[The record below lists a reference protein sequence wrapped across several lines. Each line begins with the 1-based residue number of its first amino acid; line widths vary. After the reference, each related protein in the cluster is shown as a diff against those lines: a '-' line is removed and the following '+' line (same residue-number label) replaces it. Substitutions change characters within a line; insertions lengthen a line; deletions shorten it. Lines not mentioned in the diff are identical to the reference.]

1 MKHKDL
7 IEVRRDYRPV
17 FTLGQEES
25 ELNWRSFI
33 PHTNFLEFL
42 RKIIDIVDGR
52 DKRTALWLQG
62 SYGVGKSH
70 ACSVVAHLLSDPVDE
85 IKDYIEKDIQN
96 PQIAGLIKNLRE
108 RKRFIPVYII
118 GTGDVPALE
127 YMSFYIK
134 SHIKK
139 KLVELGLD
147 TPIPQIEVELLIE
160 QVSKEDENQILEKI
174 PEYSSKSALLEDL
187 KKNPPDDIAL
197 RKTHDYFAKKGIHI
211 SKDLKNWLV
220 EVNNLIKENGY
231 DGILLIWDEFTQVL
245 DTGLKH
251 LEKLQNLLAEN
262 PNLYLIVVSH
272 RMADFYKEQ
281 FGEQTYRKVAD
292 RFVHHKLEL
301 VETTVFHILKRAVER
316 KDGWEEVRNSKFAGL
331 SHLIDHIIRLFETQ
345 KPKAEDIRDLYP
357 LHPYTILLATH
368 VAEKFF
374 SSGRSIFGYLFEE
387 NGAFKKLMEKDV
399 EEEPF
404 LTVDTLWD
412 YFSNQIRERDY
423 GDFAR
428 DVVNHYINHENRIK
442 ELGKDHAKVF
452 KTLMILNLLYKFT
465 DYPQS
470 YLHPTEENV
479 KLTYTGTS
487 LENRV
492 GNILEKI
499 HREGILQKSPD
510 GKYLVLSSSLP
521 EEELKEEE
529 IRLRQEFKEAYKV
542 IGVYAKEKVKEILL
556 KDFYREADI
565 LILGPDESY
574 RYKVKPS
581 HRVQLVIGFPK
592 TPAEKEEYREKFK
605 KASGEVPHAVFIV
618 WGDELREDKLLE
630 WIKWKT
636 RERIANS
643 HRLVEEKNYA
653 EGMANKILE
662 DFLNRD
668 VHLFV
673 FFKNDEES
681 ISKRSIPYYLKKYS
695 KDIFSKG
702 PDALDIENKNLWDKT
717 GKTLLSKLMTS
728 QRADE
733 LREHISRGP
742 EKDLQQALYDVD
754 RKEIFLED
762 LSLNPKADPSHPIVN
777 LSRKLEDILKKKQ
790 RLRVED
796 LKFLKESPY
805 GLYNNKISAFMLAA
819 AFKPFQNK
827 LHRVGVGRASI
838 KDLEDFVRAILE
850 EKRSDIELRYGSET
864 EDKLADLLKDIF
876 INLVNF
882 KEEDKDLIRVRNTV
896 RNRILDMDIPIWS
909 LAHLE
914 DEVLG
919 NFCSDT
925 EFLKEV
931 IREIS
936 RFIASSDT
944 EFKDDYIL
952 TLSDNINKLKNSL
965 KHLFAEENF
974 IKGRKL
980 FIERK
985 IGQRKISKE
994 KLGEKLRERL
1004 SRNAIFRDESQV
1016 SSTVDRL
1023 IEELEREIPEKRE
1036 YREKSD
1042 EKNKADELKPI
1053 SGLNTTPPGEPGL
1066 RYILQTLEHS
1076 ELVNLI
1082 IDITKENQE
1091 IESLVRSWLKNRD
1104 YV

>member
-25 ELNWRSFI
+25 ELTWKSFI
-33 PHTNFLEFL
+33 PHANFLEL
-42 RKIIDIVDGR
+42 LQKAINIVDGK

-70 ACSVVAHLLSDPVDE
+70 ACSVIAHLLSDSLEE

-96 PQIAGLIKNLRE
+96 PQIAGLIKSLRE
-108 RKRFIPVYII
+108 RKRFIPVYMI

-134 SHIKK
+134 SYIKK
-139 KLVELGLD
+139 KLVELGFD
-147 TPIPQIEVELLIE
+147 IPIPQTEVELLIE
-160 QVSKEDENQILEKI
+160 QVNKEDENQILRKF
-174 PEYSSKSALLEDL
+174 PEYSSKSALQEDL
-187 KKNPPDDIAL
+187 KKNPPDDLAL
-197 RKTHDYFAKKGIHI
+197 RKTYDYFAKKGIHI
-211 SKDLKNWLV
+211 SKDLKGWLQ
-220 EVNNLIKENGY
+220 EVNSIIQENGY

-245 DTGLKH
+245 DTGLSY

-281 FGEQTYRKVAD
+281 FGETYRKVAD

-301 VETTVFHILKRAVER
+301 AETTVFHILKRAINR
-316 KDGWEEVRNSKFAGL
+316 KDGWEEIRNAKFANL
-331 SHLIDHIIRLFETQ
+331 SHLIDHITKLFETQ
-345 KPKAEDIRDLYP
+345 KPRAEDIRDLYP

-387 NGAFKKLMEKDV
+387 NGALKKLMEKDV

-428 DVVNHYINHENRIK
+428 DVVNHYTNQKSKIR
-442 ELGKDHAKVF
+442 ELGEDYIKVF
-452 KTLMILNLLYKFT
+452 KALMILNLLYKFT

-479 KLTYTGTS
+479 KIAYTGTT
-487 LENRV
+487 LENKV
-492 GNILEKI
+492 DSFLEKI
-499 HREGILQKSPD
+499 HEEGILQKSPD

-521 EEELKEEE
+521 EEELKGEE
-529 IRLRQEFKEAYKV
+529 IRLKQEFKEVYKV
-542 IGVYAKEKVKEILL
+542 IGAYAKEKVKEILL

-565 LILGPDESY
+565 LILGSDESY

-581 HRVQLVIGFPK
+581 HRIQVVIGFPK
-592 TPAEKEEYREKFK
+592 TPAEKEEYQEKFK
-605 KASGEVPHAVFIV
+605 KASEECRHAVFIV

-636 RERIANS
+636 REKVANS
-643 HRLVEEKNYA
+643 HRLIEEKNYA

-668 VHLFV
+668 VHLYL
-673 FFKNDEES
+673 FFRNNEES

-702 PDALDIENKNLWDKT
+702 PDALDIENKNLWNKA
-717 GKTLLSKLMTS
+717 GKTLLSRLVAS
-728 QRADE
+728 QRSDE

-777 LSRKLEDILKKKQ
+777 LSRELEDKFKKKQ

-796 LKFLKESPY
+796 LKFLREPPY
-805 GLYNNKISAFMLAA
+805 GLYNNKISVFMLAA

-838 KDLEDFVRAILE
+838 KNLEDFARAILE
-850 EKRSDIELRYGSET
+850 EKRSDIELRYGSEI
-864 EDKLADLLKDIF
+864 EDKLADFLKDIF
-876 INLVNF
+876 SNLVNF
-882 KEEDKDLIRVRNTV
+882 KEEDKDLIRVRNTI
-896 RNRILDMDIPIWS
+896 RDKIQDIGIPMWS

-919 NFCSDT
+919 DFCSDT

-936 RFIASSDT
+936 KFIASSDT
-944 EFKDDYIL
+944 EFKDDHIL

-965 KHLFAEENF
+965 KHLFSEENL
-974 IKGRKL
+974 IKGRRL

-994 KLGEKLRERL
+994 ELGKKLKERL
-1004 SRNAIFRDESQV
+1004 PQNAIFCDESQV
-1016 SSTVDRL
+1016 SSIVDRL
-1023 IEELEREIPEKRE
+1023 IEELERKIQEKLIE
-1036 YREKSD
+1036 EPYGKS
-1042 EKNKADELKPI
+1042 EADGVEHAGT
-1053 SGLNTTPPGEPGL
+1053 STDTTLTGEPDLG
-1066 RYILQTLEHS
+1066 YILQKLGHS

-1082 IDITKENQE
+1082 IDITKEYQE
-1091 IESLVRSWLKNRD
+1091 IESFILSWLKNRD

>member
-25 ELNWRSFI
+25 ELTWKSFI
-33 PHTNFLEFL
+33 PHANFLEL
-42 RKIIDIVDGR
+42 LQKVINIVGGK

-70 ACSVVAHLLSDPVDE
+70 ACSVIAHLLSDSLEE
-85 IKDYIEKDIQN
+85 IKDYVEKDIQN
-96 PQIAGLIKNLRE
+96 PQIVGLIKSLRE
-108 RKRFIPVYII
+108 RKMFIPVYII

-139 KLVELGLD
+139 RLVELGFN
-147 TPIPQIEVELLIE
+147 TPIPQTEVELLID
-160 QVSKEDENQILEKI
+160 QVNKEDESQILEKF

-197 RKTHDYFAKKGIHI
+197 RKTYDYFAKKGIHI
-211 SKDLKNWLV
+211 SKDLKGWLQ
-220 EVNNLIKENGY
+220 EVNSIIRENGY
-231 DGILLIWDEFTQVL
+231 YGILLIWDEFTQVL
-245 DTGLKH
+245 DTGLNY

-281 FGEQTYRKVAD
+281 FGETYRKVAD

-301 VETTVFHILKRAVER
+301 AETTVFHILRRAIDR
-316 KDGWEEVRNSKFAGL
+316 KNGWEEARNAKFASL
-331 SHLIDHIIRLFETQ
+331 SHLIDHITKLFETQ

-387 NGAFKKLMEKDV
+387 NGALKRLMEKDV

-428 DVVNHYINHENRIK
+428 DVVNHYTNHESKIR
-442 ELGKDHAKVF
+442 ELGEDYIKVF
-452 KTLMILNLLYKFT
+452 KALMILNLLYKFT

-479 KLTYTGTS
+479 KIAYTGTT
-487 LENRV
+487 LENKV
-492 GNILEKI
+492 GSILENI
-499 HREGILQKSPD
+499 HKESILQKSPD
-510 GKYLVLSSSLP
+510 GKYLVLSTSLP
-521 EEELKEEE
+521 EEELKGEE
-529 IRLRQEFKEAYKV
+529 IRLKQEFKEAYKV
-542 IGVYAKEKVKEILL
+542 IGTYAKEKMKEILL

-581 HRVQLVIGFPK
+581 HRIQMVIGFPK
-592 TPAEKEEYREKFK
+592 TPGEKEEYREKFK
-605 KASGEVPHAVFIV
+605 KASEEFPYAVFIV
-618 WGDELREDKLLE
+618 WGDELREDKLSE
-630 WIKWKT
+630 WIKWKA
-636 RERIANS
+636 REKIANS
-643 HRLVEEKNYA
+643 HRLIEEKNYA

-668 VHLFV
+668 VHLYL
-673 FFKNDEES
+673 FFRNNEERV
-681 ISKRSIPYYLKKYS
+681 SKRSIPYYLKKYS
-695 KDIFSKG
+695 KEIFNKG
-702 PDALDIENKNLWDKT
+702 PDVLDIENKNLWDKA
-717 GKTLLSKLMTS
+717 GKTLLSKLVAS
-728 QRADE
+728 QRSDE
-733 LREHISRGP
+733 LRGYISRGP

-777 LSRKLEDILKKKQ
+777 LSRELEDKFKEKQ
-790 RLRVED
+790 RLKVED
-796 LKFLKESPY
+796 LKFLRQPPY
-805 GLYNNKISAFMLAA
+805 GLYNNKISVFMLAT

-838 KDLEDFVRAILE
+838 KDLEDFARAILE
-850 EKRSDIELRYGSET
+850 EKRSDIELRYGSEI
-864 EDKLADLLKDIF
+864 EDKLADFLKDIF
-876 INLVNF
+876 SNLVNF
-882 KEEDKDLIRVRNTV
+882 KEEDKDLIRVRNTI
-896 RNRILDMDIPIWS
+896 RNEIKDIGIPIWS
-909 LAHLE
+909 LAHL
-914 DEVLG
+914 DDKVLG
-919 NFCSDT
+919 DFCSDT

-931 IREIS
+931 IREIAK
-936 RFIASSDT
+936 FIASSDT

-952 TLSDNINKLKNSL
+952 TITDNIDKLKNSL
-965 KHLFAEENF
+965 KHLCSKENL
-974 IKGRKL
+974 IKGRRL

-994 KLGEKLRERL
+994 ELGKKLKEKL
-1004 SRNAIFRDESQV
+1004 SQNATFWDESQV
-1016 SSTVDRL
+1016 SSIVDGL
-1023 IEELEREIPEKRE
+1023 IEELEREIQKEPIEKPDGKDKVGGAE
-1036 YREKSD
+1036 HTGTD
-1042 EKNKADELKPI
+1042 TMPA
-1053 SGLNTTPPGEPGL
+1053 GEPDL
-1066 RYILQTLEHS
+1066 RYILQNLGRF

-1082 IDITKENQE
+1082 IDITKEYQE
-1091 IESLVRSWLKNRD
+1091 IEGFILSWLKNRD